1 MTSPLSAENISV
13 SFGGNHVLSGLD
25 LQINRRFTGLIG
37 PNGAGKTTL
46 FNVISGYVTPSAG
59 SVEIL
64 GSDVTGLG
72 QVEIARLGVGR
83 TFQTPKLIGDLSVV
97 ENVMIGLDGRTSLL
111 AQLSEGLISR
121 SSARAKRAR
130 AIEVLEKFALAGVAE
145 EEAGSLPLGSQ
156 KIVEVCR
163 ALVTEP
169 ALLLLDEPAAG
180 LGRDD
185 VEQLVEPLRDW
196 VAAHDVSVVI
206 IEHDLELVNNLC
218 EDVAVLHLGTIISR
232 GTPAECMSDPQVVE
246 AYLGAGFAQR
256 S

>member
-1 MTSPLSAENISV
+1 M
-13 SFGGNHVLSGLD
+13 LSGLD

-145 EEAGSLPLGSQ
+145 EEAGSL
-156 KIVEVCR
+156 
-163 ALVTEP
+163 
-169 ALLLLDEPAAG
+169 
-180 LGRDD
+180 
-185 VEQLVEPLRDW
+185 
-196 VAAHDVSVVI
+196 
-206 IEHDLELVNNLC
+206 
-218 EDVAVLHLGTIISR
+218 
-232 GTPAECMSDPQVVE
+232 
-246 AYLGAGFAQR
+246 
-256 S
+256 